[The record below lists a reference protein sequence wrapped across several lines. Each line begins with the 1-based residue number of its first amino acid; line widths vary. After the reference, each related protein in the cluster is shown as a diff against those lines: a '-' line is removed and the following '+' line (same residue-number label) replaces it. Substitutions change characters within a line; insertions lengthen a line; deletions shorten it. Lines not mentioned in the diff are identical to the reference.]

1 MNSLK
6 KRATIFALCFITLFV
21 FSIFRSGQAETRI
34 RETNRNYQQGDW
46 ITYSTTRFIR
56 NISIGERFIYFATTG
71 GITRYNFFSN
81 KWDFPWTISNGLA
94 DNDISLVAQDL
105 NTGFLWCTHELGV
118 SYLEPASQMW
128 FNSFYDEMGFGYN
141 DYVTSIGFGND
152 RQVYLVTAANKWM
165 VSDNTSANFHAIS
178 RPANDEF
185 IKWHGVKEKNNSELP
200 YMFMS
205 DGFLFDERSKF
216 IDDLNLRHFK
226 ITCWVRDPY
235 QNLWIGTWGL
245 GAGHGDLATTRLDLL
260 QYGLWDEAVDAIKRD
275 GDALWIAGVQGQSEP
290 AGVTEWIVP
299 QQRPIYYEP
308 YLLTGFDND
317 QISSIA
323 VDGETVWFGTHDG
336 LTRYDRRKR
345 IWRTYTVVNHLQN
358 NWVNDVLVDDN
369 AIWVATARGVSMIP
383 RTGVGTDS
391 MRIHSVMQPSLGT
404 VEVYDLDQQKNLL
417 WMATE
422 YGIFVYDKDKN
433 TGGFYKGTVGPADRP
448 TFAVSVYGDEV
459 WFGTEE
465 GIAGLNS
472 RLKEWLKPPARLYKT
487 DAEINRILASKDAIW
502 AATENGVLKYDKLR
516 ERWVHFTMEDGL
528 PSDEVYS
535 LLLDGDYIWFGTAR
549 GLTRFFWNSPYR
561 VD

>member
-1 MNSLK
+1 MSTLK
-6 KRATIFALCFITLFV
+6 KRANIHALWFIALFV
-21 FSIFRSGQAETRI
+21 FSIFQSGHAEIRI

-56 NISIGERFIYFATTG
+56 SISIGDRFVYFATTG

-94 DNDISLVAQDL
+94 DDNISLVAKDL
-105 NTGFLWCTHELGV
+105 NTGFLWCSHDLGI
-118 SYLEPASQMW
+118 SYLEPASQYW
-128 FNSFYDEMGFGYN
+128 FNFFYDEMEFGDN

-152 RQVYLVTAANKWM
+152 RQVYLVTASNKWM
-165 VSDNTSANFHAIS
+165 ASDNTSANFNTIS
-178 RPANDEF
+178 QPTNDDF
-185 IKWHGVKEKNNSELP
+185 ITWHGAREKNSTELP

-205 DGFLFDERSKF
+205 GGFLFDERGKY
-216 IDDLNLRHFK
+216 IDDLNFRHFQ
-226 ITCWVRDPY
+226 ITSWVKDSW

-260 QYGLWDEAVDAIKRD
+260 EYGLWDDAVDAIERD
-275 GDALWIAGVQGQSEP
+275 GDALWIGGIQGSSQKG
-290 AGVTEWIVP
+290 GVTEWVIP
-299 QQRPIYYEP
+299 EQKPNYYET

-345 IWRTYTVVNHLQN
+345 IWKTYTVVDHLQN
-358 NWVNDVLVDDN
+358 NWVNDVIVGDSS
-369 AIWVATARGVSMIP
+369 IWIATAEGVSMIP
-383 RTGVGTDS
+383 KASAGTDS

-404 VEVYDLDQQKNLL
+404 IEVYDLDRQQNLL
-417 WMATE
+417 WMGTE
-422 YGIFVYDKDKN
+422 YGIFVYDIDKK
-433 TGGFYKGTVGPADRP
+433 TGGFYKGTVGPADQP
-448 TFAVSVYGDEV
+448 TFAVSVFDDEV
-459 WFGTEE
+459 WFGTAE

-487 DAEINRILASKDAIW
+487 NAEINRILASKDAIW
-502 AATENGVLKYDKLR
+502 AATQNGVLKYDKSR
-516 ERWVHFTMEDGL
+516 ERWVHFTMLDGL